1 MSTVIVTTHESAT
14 TTHYFKATTHSG
26 REMKIQVAAMSDIKP
41 EAVLKDVRLAIA
53 TDVEIDD
60 EENSDNPIVVAFFL
74 WLMLGV
80 ALFLGF
86 VLTDMSKIINYD
98 HVISMD
104 LPWIGGL
111 SVGMSIFRGYLAL
124 FPLSMVISTIM
135 FFVQRKN
142 K

>member
-1 MSTVIVTTHESAT
+1 
-14 TTHYFKATTHSG
+14 
-26 REMKIQVAAMSDIKP
+26 
-41 EAVLKDVRLAIA
+41 
-53 TDVEIDD
+53 
-60 EENSDNPIVVAFFL
+60 
-74 WLMLGV
+74 MLGV

-124 FPLSMVISTIM
+124 FPLSMLIGTIM
-135 FFVQRKN
+135 LFMQRKN